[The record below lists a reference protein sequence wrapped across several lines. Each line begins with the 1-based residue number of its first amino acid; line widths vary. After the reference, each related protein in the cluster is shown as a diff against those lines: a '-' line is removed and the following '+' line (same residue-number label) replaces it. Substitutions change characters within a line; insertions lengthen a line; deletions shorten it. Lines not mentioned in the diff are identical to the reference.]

1 MGMTFPKNTRDL
13 SWKRLRLL
21 LTNTKRL
28 KTNKATSKN
37 QTHHRSLHLLSL
49 KNQQDSGPLREG
61 ERILVTHPTGIL
73 ADEDLTTT
81 LNQLGLDHPDLGPT
95 PGTDPTIEP
104 NRQVLDTPVLE
115 TTPGHVPTTA
125 PTPEGLGLMDSKAT
139 LGLDLHPHR
148 QT

>member
-28 KTNKATSKN
+28 KTNKAISKN
-37 QTHHRSLHLLSL
+37 QERHRSLLLPSL
-49 KNQQDSGPLREG
+49 KPQPDSGPLREG

-81 LNQLGLDHPDLGPT
+81 LNPLGLGHPDLGPI